1 MEILLYYIFW
11 FFINLDLIALGSL
24 ILGLFFM
31 VRYRP
36 KIAHAFLVS
45 GALILIFINV
55 SPLGPWMI
63 MNLEKRVQRPSDLP
77 KDEDIGGII
86 LLGGSFSLIETK
98 ERGEPVFNKAGTRIY
113 QCMDLA
119 RKFSTAKL
127 IATGNA
133 IEGEWSEKI
142 FLDNGF
148 SRERIII
155 DSDSRT
161 TQDHG
166 PLLKKLIDS
175 SKKYILVTSAFH
187 MPRSLALF
195 KKQGFDVIPYPVD
208 YHAPHHMSR
217 LFWLS
222 SVLQR
227 STPMAFKQACIEWAG
242 LVGNYVKGLSDEIF
256 PRG

>member
-31 VRYRP
+31 ARYRP
-36 KIAHAFLVS
+36 RIAHTFLVS
-45 GALILIFINV
+45 GAFVLIIINL

-63 MNLEKRVQRPSDLP
+63 MNLEKHVQRPSELP
-77 KDEDIGGII
+77 HEDDIAGII
-86 LLGGSFSLIETK
+86 LLGGSFSLAETK

-113 QCMDLA
+113 QGMDLA
-119 RKFSTAKL
+119 RKFPRAKL

-133 IEGEWSEKI
+133 IEGEWSERI

-148 SRERIII
+148 ARDRIII
-155 DSDSRT
+155 DSDSRVT
-161 TQDHG
+161 HDHG
-166 PLLKKLIDS
+166 PLLKKLIDP

-187 MPRSLALF
+187 MPRSLGLF
-195 KKQGFDVIPYPVD
+195 RKQGFNVSPYPVD
-208 YHAPHHMSR
+208 YHTPHHMSA

-242 LVGNYVKGLSDEIF
+242 LVGNYIKGLSDDVL
-256 PRG
+256 PK